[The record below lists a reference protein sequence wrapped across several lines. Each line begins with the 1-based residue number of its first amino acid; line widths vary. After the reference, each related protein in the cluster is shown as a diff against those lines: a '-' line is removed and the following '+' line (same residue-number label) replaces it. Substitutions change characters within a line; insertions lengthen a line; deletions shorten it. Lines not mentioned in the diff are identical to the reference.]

1 MRRLYL
7 KIPYPSISKLG
18 TTPALPKLKHNNY
31 LNKNHIMKKAFTFAL
46 FALLM
51 SGIVV
56 AQSSFY
62 KFKMNDIDG
71 NKVSMK
77 QYKGKVVLVVNVAS
91 RCGLTPQYE
100 GLVNLYHKYKDK
112 GLVVLGFP
120 CNQFLG
126 QEPGSSSDIQTFC
139 STTFGVDF
147 PMFEKIDVN
156 GPHAAPLY
164 KWLKKEAPFVGYPA
178 HHAEFA
184 AMLDNIHQKTG
195 SGFDKGDEVRWNFGK
210 FLIDR
215 NGKVVARFEPM
226 VTPEELEADLLKWL
240 E

>member
-1 MRRLYL
+1 
-7 KIPYPSISKLG
+7 
-18 TTPALPKLKHNNY
+18 
-31 LNKNHIMKKAFTFAL
+31 MKKILTLTLLVTLISTFA
-46 FALLM
+46 M
-51 SGIVV
+51 
-56 AQSSFY
+56 AQGSFY
-62 KFKMNDIDG
+62 KFKLNDIHG

-120 CNQFLG
+120 SNQFLG
-126 QEPGSSSDIQTFC
+126 QEPGTSAEIQTFC

-147 PMFEKIDVN
+147 PIFEKINVN
-156 GPHAAPLY
+156 GPDAAPLY
-164 KWLKKEAPFVGYPA
+164 KWLKKQAPFAGYPA
-178 HHAEFA
+178 HHAQFA
-184 AMLDNIHQKTG
+184 AMLDNIHQQTG
-195 SGFDKGDEVRWNFGK
+195 SGYDQGDEIRWNFGK

-226 VTPEELEADLLKWL
+226 VTPEELESDLLKWL